1 MGPNR
6 TREWDYVTGS
16 AESGGLTFLPSEV
29 LQLVLPGTFSDVSG
43 REKDRR
49 RTGAPP

>member
-1 MGPNR
+1 MRRGVGSRFWGRYEMGPNR

-29 LQLVLPGTFSDVSG
+29 L
-43 REKDRR
+43 KI
-49 RTGAPP
+49 GAPWYIF